1 MRAATTILLA
11 TCAAAQ
17 VRLPSSTK
25 QTASNGA
32 VIIMAQKSDVPLMN
46 LQLVF
51 RGGSES
57 DPAGM
62 AGLSSVTAELIR
74 RGTASRTADQI
85 AAQFDFLGANLNTSS
100 DQQSIRIAVDFM
112 SKDLDRV
119 LEILTDVVAHPA
131 FPESEVKKV
140 LSQRIDAAKA
150 SKDNPGGAIN
160 SYFRPFFFPAA
171 HPYHPVPDE
180 ISLAK
185 IGRDQIAAFYKA
197 AFTGRNLILV
207 ATGDFKPET
216 TAPKIAALA
225 GALPA
230 GEAYDWKKSPSA
242 IQFNGTRLV
251 LIDKPDATQTYF
263 LIGQP
268 GVDHNNPDRVPL
280 QIVNTL
286 FGGRFTS
293 MLNDELRVSSGLTY
307 GARSY
312 FERDRLPGA
321 LVISTYTKTDS
332 TVQAIDMALDVLKR
346 LTAKGLNAE
355 QLASAKAYIKG
366 GFPTER
372 LETAGQVA
380 ATLAELELFGL
391 SKGEIDDLFARID
404 AVSLE
409 QANAIAKKY
418 YRGENLQFVL
428 IGNASKIQDAV
439 KKYAPSSTKVVS
451 IKQPGFETN

>member
-1 MRAATTILLA
+1 MRTAAFILLA
-11 TCAAAQ
+11 ASAAAQ
-17 VRLPSSTK
+17 VRLPPATRQTTST
-25 QTASNGA
+25 GA
-32 VIIMAQKSDVPLMN
+32 VIVMAPKSDVPLMT
-46 LQLVF
+46 LQMVF
-51 RGGSES
+51 RGGAEA
-57 DPAGM
+57 DPPGL

-85 AAQFDFLGANLNTSS
+85 AEQLDFLGANVNTFS
-100 DQQSIRIAVDFM
+100 DQQSLRISVDCM

-119 LEILTDVVAHPA
+119 LEILTDVVSHPA

-140 LSQRIDAAKA
+140 LAQRIDASKA
-150 SKDNPGGAIN
+150 SKDNPGAAIN

-171 HPYHPVPDE
+171 HPYHAVADE

-185 IGRDQIAAFYKA
+185 IGREKITAFYNQ
-197 AFTGRNLILV
+197 AFVGRNLILI
-207 ATGDFKPET
+207 ATGDFQP
-216 TAPKIAALA
+216 AAAGPKLAALA
-225 GALPA
+225 GALRSGDAYSWKQAPA
-230 GEAYDWKKSPSA
+230 AP
-242 IQFNGTRLV
+242 QFKNPRLLLV
-251 LIDKPDATQTYF
+251 DKPDATQTYF

-268 GVDHNNPDRVPL
+268 GVDHNHPDRVPL

-293 MLNDELRVSSGLTY
+293 MLNDELRVNSGLTY

-321 LVISTYTKTDS
+321 VVISTYTKTES
-332 TVQAIDMALDVLKR
+332 TEKAIDLALDVLKR
-346 LTAKGLNAE
+346 LNEKGLSAE

-380 ATLAELELFGL
+380 ATLAELELFGQT
-391 SKGEIDDLFARID
+391 KGEIDDLFARID

-409 QANAIAKKY
+409 QANAIARKY
-418 YRGENLQFVL
+418 YRLENLQFVL
-428 IGNASKIQDAV
+428 IGNASKIQQTV
-439 KKYAPSSTKVVS
+439 QKYAPAATKVVPV
-451 IKQPGFETN
+451 KQPGFETN